1 MTMKRFSILS
11 LTLLSA
17 MLFLSS
23 CADMKQTK
31 DLYDDWWP
39 VHASGTF
46 ENDNFTA
53 KWDGNLGIHGD
64 ILIKFVSKKNPALSY
79 EDTKYYPAY
88 EFSKSKKTY
97 STISIESLGDM
108 HTVLKGLEFKVKGG
122 MIYFEKAN
130 DRGKGTGELDEGRPL
145 KFINDNT
152 IQIGDVTYERYK
164 YFKDKHPE
172 VFKPYS
178 EMGFDLDRIPITRV
192 D

>member
-53 KWDGNLGIHGD
+53 KWDGNLGVRGD
-64 ILIKFVSKKNPALSY
+64 ILIKYVSKKNPSMSY
-79 EDTKYYPAY
+79 EDKKYYPALS
-88 EFSKSKKTY
+88 FSKSEKTY

-108 HTVLKGLEFKVKGG
+108 HNILKGLNFKVKGG

-152 IQIGDVTYERYK
+152 VQIGDVTYERYK